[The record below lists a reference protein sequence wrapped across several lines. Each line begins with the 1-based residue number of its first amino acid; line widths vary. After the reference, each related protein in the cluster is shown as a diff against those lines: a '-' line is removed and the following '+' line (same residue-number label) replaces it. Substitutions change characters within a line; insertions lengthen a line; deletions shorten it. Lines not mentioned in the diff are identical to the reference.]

1 MKLAVLLLSAA
12 VLLLLLI
19 KTADGCVPHELEDK
33 FWKKVDKIE
42 TALDKY
48 RGQRYRSRS
57 RHRQQQRR
65 HYQQQGSGSRD
76 TGTVLGEDGKE
87 HQYRHHNNK

>member
-12 VLLLLLI
+12 VLLLLI
-19 KTADGCVPHELEDK
+19 KTADCCVPHELEDR

-65 HYQQQGSGSRD
+65 YYQQQWSGSRD

-87 HQYRHHNNK
+87 HQYRHHTKK